1 MSFATECGTIT
12 NFPWIEDFEGF
23 EKGIFSHPCWINGHV
38 SGSGNKLFA
47 IDSNK
52 DGNQTKC
59 VQLQD
64 QSATTYT
71 RLVLPAMD
79 IPEAGAY
86 DFYLDVNR
94 HSGSS
99 KPTEGV
105 YIIAGTDTLGFV
117 PRQIEGNGINV
128 PKETEQG
135 WYTYKFTIP
144 NVGVQNITILGRSEF
159 GSATNMD
166 NFAVKANGKV
176 PTALPATGAATDLA
190 IKFIS
195 NGQVYI
201 LRNGIIYNALG
212 QRVEV
217 LK

>member
-1 MSFATECGTIT
+1 M
-12 NFPWIEDFEGF
+12 EDFEGF
-23 EKGIFSHPCWINGHV
+23 EKGTFSHPCWVNEHV
-38 SGSGNKLFA
+38 SGEGDKLFA
-47 IDSNK
+47 IDSNR
-52 DGNQTKC
+52 DGNMTKC
-59 VQLQD
+59 IQLPD
-64 QSATTYT
+64 MRGTTYT

-94 HSGSS
+94 HSGLS

-117 PRQIEGNGINV
+117 PRQIEVNGINV

-166 NFAVKANGKV
+166 NFTVKANGKV